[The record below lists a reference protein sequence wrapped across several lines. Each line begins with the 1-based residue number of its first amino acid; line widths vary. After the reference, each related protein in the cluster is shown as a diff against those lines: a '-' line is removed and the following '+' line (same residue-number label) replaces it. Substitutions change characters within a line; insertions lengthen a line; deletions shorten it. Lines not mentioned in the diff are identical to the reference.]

1 MKKSRHFLT
10 VLMALGLLAF
20 GAGCSSDDSGSGEG
34 SDYTPEIPEG
44 GGGSGTGTG
53 GNTSGNQATSLSGT
67 TWYFYGNAGTTSC
80 PNGDNHYYPSTGDD
94 SGNSSGTQIYEV
106 SREDKTETGE
116 ATKYYLHITN
126 SNECYFGQ
134 ATVQQKKTY
143 VLVTNSDGSTY
154 EENVSY
160 AINTSKA
167 YLPCAKGTY
176 SESNGKYIFNWKY
189 HYVTFDDNT
198 THWVDGLGGWTLNDY
213 NEISESSY
221 DSTAD
226 FNQAKLEYTLFYTC
240 GLGKDFVKKTAE
252 SEELK
257 LYSINPESKTCQSA
271 IDRDGTLCNTNWT
284 YETYYDWKKLDY
296 GEKMLGDSAAVESTE
311 SFKNSIK
318 DVIFVENKD
327 SLSYGTAVGALDY
340 TNENRGFE
348 WLKCFGT
355 NSSNETLFGKDGSG
369 DTSKWLSTWTFSNNY
384 IIHYYIGEDN
394 DKLSPL
400 TTSSGSNEESYTN
413 TYYKCKITAKLKYDS
428 SAKTITDVT
437 DSNNETVYE
446 VKDISLLTYVN
457 IDTASYSYAVSYH
470 QDYVS
475 GYAWYNQFA
484 SWKDSSDSSS
494 SVELSYASGG
504 YTLKTS
510 SDTTG
515 STVTIY
521 KDGSDNYYIDANKTL
536 YEVTDNKDGTLTLKN
551 GETTYKLTLEKR
563 FSDEDAMTLDVKFFT
578 YYTQNENGT
587 SKYVFGES
595 SYEAQKSNL
604 GFGSFDFDETASTLK
619 VAKSVKFTNIISYD
633 YDIYAFAAV
642 PDTNPDKF
650 ETGRLNEQGSTKT
663 VSDIF
668 TDSSKTLY
676 VYFPFTPSQ
685 S

>member
-67 TWYFYGNAGTTSC
+67 TWYFYGTARTTKC
-80 PNGDNHYYPSTGDD
+80 PNSDSHYYSSTGDD
-94 SGNSSGTQIYEV
+94 SGSSSGTQIYEV

-116 ATKYYLHITN
+116 ATKYYLRITN

-134 ATVQQKKTY
+134 ATVQQTKTY

-160 AINTSKA
+160 AIDTSKEIT

-198 THWVDGLGGWTLNDY
+198 THWVDGLGGWTLNSY
-213 NEISESSY
+213 SEISESSY

-226 FNQAKLEYTLFYTC
+226 FNQAKLEYALFNAC
-240 GLGKDFVKKTAE
+240 GLGKDFVKKTSE

-271 IDRDGTLCNTNWT
+271 IDAAGTLCNTNWT
-284 YETYYDWKKLDY
+284 YETYYDWKEFKYD
-296 GEKMLGDSAAVESTE
+296 EKMLGDSAAVESTE

-327 SLSYGTAVGALDY
+327 NLSYGTAVGALDY
-340 TNENRGFE
+340 ANESRGFE
-348 WLKCFGT
+348 WLTYLGT
-355 NSSNETLFGKDGSG
+355 NSSNNKALFNGGRTG
-369 DTSKWLSTWTFSNNY
+369 DTSKWVSTWTFSNNY
-384 IIHYYIGEDN
+384 IIHYYISEDN

-400 TTSSGSNEESYTN
+400 TTSSEESYTN
-413 TYYKCKITAKLKYDS
+413 KYYKCKITAKLKYDS
-428 SAKTITDVT
+428 SANTITDVT
-437 DSNNETVYE
+437 DSTSTVYQA
-446 VKDISLLTYVN
+446 KDISLLTYVN
-457 IDTASYSYAVSYH
+457 IDTASYRYAVSNH
-470 QDYVS
+470 QGYVS

-484 SWKDSSDSSS
+484 SWKNSSDSSS

-510 SDTTG
+510 GTDKD

-521 KDGSDNYYIDANKTL
+521 KDDSDNYYIDANKTL
-536 YEVTDNKDGTLTLKN
+536 YEVTDNKDGTLTLKT
-551 GETTYKLTLEKR
+551 GETTYTLTLEKR
-563 FSDEDAMTLDVKFFT
+563 FSDDDAMTLDVKFFT
-578 YYTQNENGT
+578 YYTQVGT
-587 SKYVFGES
+587 DGILTYVFEES

-604 GFGSFDFDETASTLK
+604 SFGSFDFDETASTLK
-619 VAKSVKFTNIISYD
+619 VAKTVKFTDIISYD
-633 YDIYAFAAV
+633 YDIYAFKAEQSE
-642 PDTNPDKF
+642 KF
-650 ETGRLNEQGSTKT
+650 DDDGRLNVDNNIKT